1 MKALGIDIGGSGIKG
16 ALVDTA
22 QGEMISDRYRIPT
35 PRPATPKAVIATI
48 KKITRHFDYRG
59 PIGVGFPGIVIDG
72 KILSA
77 VNIHKEWVNFDGEAA
92 IASATGSKVIVRNDA
107 DVAGFAEMRY
117 GAGRKVKGETM
128 IFTLGTGIGSTMFVK
143 GQCVANLELGHLYLP
158 GHKIDAEQY
167 TSDRARKELDLSW
180 KEWGQRLS
188 EYFNHIEFLFSPHCI
203 IIGGGVSK
211 KHAKFLK
218 YIKVRAEVVPAKL
231 LNEAGIIGAA
241 AAAAAD
247 GDCTT

>member
-1 MKALGIDIGGSGIKG
+1 MKALGIDVGGSGIKG
-16 ALVDTA
+16 ALVDTDR
-22 QGEMISDRYRIPT
+22 GELITDRYRIPT

-48 KKITRHFDYRG
+48 KKIIRHFDYQG
-59 PIGVGFPGIVIDG
+59 PLGVGFPGIVVDG
-72 KILSA
+72 LVLSA
-77 VNIHKEWVNFDGEAA
+77 VNIHKDWVNFAGEKA

-117 GAGRKVKGETM
+117 GAGREAKSGTM

-143 GQCVANLELGHLYLP
+143 GQCVPNLELGHLYLP
-158 GHKIDAEQY
+158 RHKTDVEQY
-167 TSDRARKELDLSW
+167 ASDRARKELDLSW

-188 EYFNHIEFLFSPHCI
+188 EYFNHIEFLFSPQRI

-211 KHAKFLK
+211 KYEKFLK
-218 YIKVRAEVVPAKL
+218 YIKVRAEVVPARL

-241 AAAAAD
+241 AAAAAG
-247 GDCTT
+247 GDCSL